1 MEMIMPKRSDMIDL
15 SEYPKRVELQNGVEV
30 WLRPLRPDDRDRLYA
45 FFKQLPT
52 RDRRFFKHDVS
63 QREVITNWC
72 QNIDYDKVLP
82 ILAVAKEEDHEQVVA
97 DATLHT
103 EQHGWATHVAK
114 IRCVIAKSMRRKGL
128 AKIMLR
134 EVYDRAVM
142 RGIQKIQTEIRD
154 DNARAIALIKRL
166 GFKREAVFKKHAMD
180 MQGKL
185 HDMIIFYNDLS
196 DLWQKMD
203 DLNIDSDFFVVP

>member
-1 MEMIMPKRSDMIDL
+1 MPDQTDLIDL
-15 SEYPKRVELQNGVEV
+15 SEYPKQVQLRDGTEV
-30 WLRPLRPDDRDRLYA
+30 WLRPLRPGDRDRLYA

-52 RDRRFFKHDVS
+52 RDRRYFKHDVS

-72 QNIDYDKVLP
+72 QSIDYDKVLP
-82 ILAVAKEEDHEQVVA
+82 ILAVLREDDHEQVVA

-114 IRCVIAKSMRRKGL
+114 IRCVIAKGWRKKGL

-142 RGIQKIQTEIRD
+142 RGIQKVQAEIRD
-154 DNARAIALIKRL
+154 DNTRAIALIRRL
-166 GFKREAVFKKHAMD
+166 GFKKEAVLKKHAMD

>member
-1 MEMIMPKRSDMIDL
+1 MEEVMPDHTDMMDF
-15 SEYPKRVELQNGVEV
+15 SEYPKRVQLQDGTEV
-30 WLRPLRPDDRDRLYA
+30 WLRPLRPEDRDRLYT
-45 FFKQLPT
+45 FFLQLST

-63 QREVITNWC
+63 QREVVTNWC
-72 QNIDYDKVLP
+72 RNLDYDKVLP
-82 ILAVAKEEDHEQVVA
+82 IIAVARENDHERIVA

-103 EQHGWATHVAK
+103 ERHGWATHVAK
-114 IRCVIAKSMRRKGL
+114 IRCVIAKGMRKKGL
-128 AKIMLR
+128 AQIMLR

-142 RGIQKIQTEIRD
+142 RGIQKIQAEIRD
-154 DNARAIALIKRL
+154 DNTQAIALIKRL
-166 GFKREAVFKKHAMD
+166 GFKKEAVFKNHAMD

>member
-1 MEMIMPKRSDMIDL
+1 MGMPDQLAMMDL
-15 SEYPKRVELQNGVEV
+15 SEYPKKVQIQDGTEV
-30 WLRPLRPDDRDRLYA
+30 WLRPMRPDDRDRLYA

-52 RDRRFFKHDVS
+52 RDRRYFKHDVS

-72 QNIDYDKVLP
+72 QNLDYDRVLP
-82 ILAVAKEEDHEQVVA
+82 ILAVTREDEHERVVA

-114 IRCVIAKSMRRKGL
+114 IRCVIAKRMRKKGL

-134 EVYDRAVM
+134 EVYDRAVL
-142 RGIQKIQTEIRD
+142 RGIQKIQAEIRD
-154 DNARAIALIKRL
+154 DNTQAIALIRRL
-166 GFKREAVFKKHAMD
+166 GFKKEAVLKKHAMD

>member
-1 MEMIMPKRSDMIDL
+1 MQMVMSEHSDMMDF
-15 SEYPKRVELQNGVEV
+15 SEYPKQVQLQDGTEV
-30 WLRPLRPDDRDRLYA
+30 WLRPLRPDDRDRLYS
-45 FFKQLPT
+45 FFKLLPT
-52 RDRRFFKHDVS
+52 RDRRYFKHDVS

-72 QNIDYDKVLP
+72 RNIDYDNVLP
-82 ILAVAKEEDHEQVVA
+82 ILAVVKENDHERVVA

-103 EQHGWATHVAK
+103 ERHGWATHVAR
-114 IRCVIAKSMRRKGL
+114 IRCVIAKEMRKKGL
-128 AKIMLR
+128 AIIMLR

-142 RGIQKIQTEIRD
+142 RGIQKVQAEIRD

-166 GFKREAVFKKHAMD
+166 GFKKEAVFKNHAMD

-185 HDMIIFYNDLS
+185 HDMLIFYNDLS

>member
-1 MEMIMPKRSDMIDL
+1 MQMDMSDQPEMMDF
-15 SEYPKRVELQNGVEV
+15 SEYPKGVKLQDDSEV

-45 FFKQLPT
+45 FFQQLPT
-52 RDRRFFKHDVS
+52 RDRRYFKHDVS

-82 ILAVAKEEDHEQVVA
+82 ILAVAKEDDHERVVA

-103 EQHGWATHVAK
+103 ERHGWATHVAK
-114 IRCVIAKSMRRKGL
+114 IRCVIAKEMRKKGL
-128 AKIMLR
+128 AIIMLR

-142 RGIQKIQTEIRD
+142 RGIQKIQAEIRD
-154 DNARAIALIKRL
+154 DNTQAIALIKRL
-166 GFKREAVFKKHAMD
+166 GFKKEAVLKKHAMD

>member
-1 MEMIMPKRSDMIDL
+1 MPEQYDMMDF
-15 SEYPKRVELQNGVEV
+15 SEYPKRVQLQDGSEV
-30 WLRPLRPDDRDRLYA
+30 WLRPLRPEDRDRLYA
-45 FFKQLPT
+45 FFKLLPT
-52 RDRRFFKHDVS
+52 RDRRYFKHDVS

-72 QNIDYDKVLP
+72 QNIDYDNVLP
-82 ILAVAKEEDHEQVVA
+82 ILAVVKEDDHERVVA

-103 EQHGWATHVAK
+103 ERHGWATHVAR
-114 IRCVIAKSMRRKGL
+114 IRCVIAKEMRKKGL
-128 AKIMLR
+128 AIIMLR

-142 RGIQKIQTEIRD
+142 RGIQKIQAEIRD
-154 DNARAIALIKRL
+154 DNTQAIALIKRL
-166 GFKREAVFKKHAMD
+166 GFKKEAVFRNHAMD

-185 HDMIIFYNDLS
+185 HDMLIFYNDLS

>member
-1 MEMIMPKRSDMIDL
+1 
-15 SEYPKRVELQNGVEV
+15 
-30 WLRPLRPDDRDRLYA
+30 
-45 FFKQLPT
+45 
-52 RDRRFFKHDVS
+52 
-63 QREVITNWC
+63 
-72 QNIDYDKVLP
+72 
-82 ILAVAKEEDHEQVVA
+82 
-97 DATLHT
+97 
-103 EQHGWATHVAK
+103 
-114 IRCVIAKSMRRKGL
+114 
-128 AKIMLR
+128 MLR

-166 GFKREAVFKKHAMD
+166 GFKKEAVFKNHAMD

>member
-1 MEMIMPKRSDMIDL
+1 MPDQTDLMDL
-15 SEYPKRVELQNGVEV
+15 SGYPKQIQLQDGTEA
-30 WLRPLRPDDRDRLYA
+30 WLRPLRPEDRDRLYA

-52 RDRRFFKHDVS
+52 RDRRYFKHDVS

-72 QNIDYDKVLP
+72 RNIDYDKVLP
-82 ILAVAKEEDHEQVVA
+82 ILAVVKEDDHERIVA

-114 IRCVIAKSMRRKGL
+114 IRCVISKGWRKKGL
-128 AKIMLR
+128 ALIMLR

-142 RGIQKIQTEIRD
+142 RGIQKIQAEIRD
-154 DNARAIALIKRL
+154 DNTQAIALIRRL
-166 GFKREAVFKKHAMD
+166 GFKKEAVLKKHAMD

-196 DLWQKMD
+196 DLWQKMH